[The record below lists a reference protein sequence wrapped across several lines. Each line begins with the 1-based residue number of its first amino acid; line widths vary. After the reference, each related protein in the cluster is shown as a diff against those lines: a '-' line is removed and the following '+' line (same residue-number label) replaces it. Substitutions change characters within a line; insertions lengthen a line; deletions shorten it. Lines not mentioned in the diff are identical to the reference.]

1 MITEIRLCLRHSG
14 RISRRKRII
23 FHSGLNVIAGP
34 NGSGKSSL
42 LRAVYECPSCC
53 IGHHG
58 ETQYEF
64 FDSETMNPHRTDDG
78 FGGAQGSLIRIRA
91 MFSSHGETMRD
102 VLRFLKVKKGLTLL
116 LDEPEAG
123 HDFQWVRRIRHGLQ
137 ELAGQGCQ
145 VIAASHHPLF
155 WNAAHVI
162 ELCPGYIQRTRRQ
175 FQRALSKQQS
185 S

>member
-14 RISRRKRII
+14 RISRRKRIV
-23 FHSGLNVIAGP
+23 FHPGLNVIAGP

-42 LRAVYECPSCC
+42 LRAIYECRLCRVTHDAQTHC
-53 IGHHG
+53 D
-58 ETQYEF
+58 Y
-64 FDSETMNPHRTDDG
+64 FDSETMNPHRTDAG

-102 VLRFLKVKKGLTLL
+102 VLRFLKVKRGRTLL

-123 HDFQWVRRIRHGLQ
+123 QDFQWIRRIRQGLQ
-137 ELAGQGCQ
+137 ELARQGCQ

-155 WNAAHVI
+155 WDAAHVI
-162 ELCPGYIQRTRRQ
+162 ELSPGYIKRTRRQ
-175 FQRALSKQQS
+175 FQRLLSGPPA
-185 S
+185 